1 MHCQTEEENAVKFSF
16 LKLLTISYYLLDNNL
31 IPMVF
36 SSCKAIGAHQYH
48 MYTVWM
54 LRIMPNYLLLGV

>member
-31 IPMVF
+31 IPM
-36 SSCKAIGAHQYH
+36 
-48 MYTVWM
+48 
-54 LRIMPNYLLLGV
+54 L